1 MNEEASTASKR
12 QKTTSTT
19 DTASSLNTEEAR
31 FAFLKKQLMR
41 LGRLMDDDDENDE
54 NKISIEDL
62 LKELN
67 SKLPSDD
74 VLSPPFTH
82 EELDKFL
89 KVLENEN
96 KLMYRDGEIHLI

>member
-1 MNEEASTASKR
+1 MGEEAPGTASKR

-31 FAFLKKQLMR
+31 FAFLKKLMR

-54 NKISIEDL
+54 NKISIGDL

-74 VLSPPFTH
+74 ILSPPFTH